1 MPSPDS
7 SKLARLYLLRSARGK
22 AKKDVGHGGLDE
34 WFSGHGGAKG
44 KGEGATWGDWV
55 AISPVER
62 TLKKPDGK
70 TKKIKPGD
78 IVGPCGIS
86 KKKEWKEFTNNGKD
100 PLKCMPRQKAYDMP
114 KKERA
119 DIAKGK
125 MKAEKKDKGEGKKTT
140 KTPTFKD
147 KKAKVTGTKTGDGEH
162 VGLFIPL
169 PKHLAKKFP
178 DLGEEDDSPSH
189 VTLLYIGEFKDSE
202 KLTALEDAIERALSK
217 WPSKI
222 KAELDKLE
230 YFDHEDKDRRVPH
243 VSVKFDENV
252 DSLRKSLKKSL
263 AKDGFEI
270 EDNYPTYN
278 PHVTLAYLPGMNSEW
293 EGDTPKGSWS
303 FGEVELW
310 GSPQLRKF
318 RLGAPSVRSVA
329 ASWLRS
335 KLARTLGGTP

>member
-1 MPSPDS
+1 MTRPNPSKVAS
-7 SKLARLYLLRSARGK
+7 LYLLRSARGK

-44 KGEGATWGDWV
+44 KGEDARWGDWV
-55 AISPVER
+55 SISPVER

-119 DIAKGK
+119 EVAKGK
-125 MKAEKKDKGEGKKTT
+125 LRAERKDKGEGKKTT
-140 KTPTFKD
+140 HTPTFKD

-178 DLGEEDDSPSH
+178 DLGEHDDSPSH
-189 VTLLYIGEFKDSE
+189 VTLLYIGEFKDKD
-202 KLTALEDAIERALSK
+202 KLVDLEESIGRALGD

-222 KAELDKLE
+222 KADLNKLE
-230 YFDHEDKDRRVPH
+230 YFDHEDQDRRVPH
-243 VSVKFDENV
+243 MSVKFDKNV
-252 DSLRKSLKKSL
+252 SKLRDDLKSKL
-263 AKDGFEI
+263 AKDGFKI
-270 EDNYPTYN
+270 EDSYPDYN
-278 PHVTLAYLPGMNSEW
+278 PHVTLAYLPGLDSEW

-303 FGEVELW
+303 FDEVELW
-310 GSPQLRKF
+310 GTPRVRSY
-318 RLGAPSVRSVA
+318 RLGDRSAKSVA
-329 ASWLRS
+329 ARWL
-335 KLARTLGGTP
+335 LRTKTR